1 MPPIPGCRLA
11 AVTATLCAVSVCS
24 VPAHADLTEAPQLGM
39 TISGASGWSYW
50 LGNENGWVENTAPD
64 LFEYGGDA
72 TWDECWFAWENEVE
86 VDPGLGFGL
95 TITNTQSFTETF
107 SIVLDVAVPGWSDGT
122 LQGASI
128 GGSVSDTNFDGNA
141 SLMAADPSL
150 MGAFLDGN
158 RQIDLGSGLDVSVDI
173 LGGTSTFG
181 PFSKGLSGGAAT
193 IVGPSTTD
201 GLLSIEIDFTLS
213 AGDTASFSG
222 GYLVEYVPSPA
233 AILALGGLGA
243 FRRRRG

>member
-1 MPPIPGCRLA
+1 MPLITGRRF
-11 AVTATLCAVSVCS
+11 AVISTVLCAGSVCS
-24 VPAHADLTEAPQLGM
+24 LSTHADLAEAPPMGM

-50 LGNENGWVENTAPD
+50 VGNDDGWVGNPAPE
-64 LFEYGGDA
+64 LFEYAGDA

-107 SIVLDVAVPGWSDGT
+107 NIIVDVAVPGWSDGT

-128 GGSVSDTNFDGNA
+128 GGSVTDTSFDGSA
-141 SLMAADPSL
+141 SLVAADPSL
-150 MGAFLDGN
+150 MGAFLDGT
-158 RQIDLGSGLDVSVDI
+158 RQINLGKGLDLSVDI

-181 PFSKGLSGGAAT
+181 PFNEGLSGSAAT

-201 GLLSIEIDFTLS
+201 GFLSIAIDFTLTP
-213 AGDTASFSG
+213 GDTASFTG

-233 AILALGGLGA
+233 AILVLGGLGVA
-243 FRRRRG
+243 RRRRR